1 MVQSGDWRD
10 DIPRGDALLYLV
22 DIRGRRLTENQGDI
36 AMKRAT
42 MTNVMLEAYHA
53 VVEINTKPPESRS
66 LPDEASA

>member
-1 MVQSGDWRD
+1 
-10 DIPRGDALLYLV
+10 
-22 DIRGRRLTENQGDI
+22 
-36 AMKRAT
+36 MKRAT